1 MTKHAIITLL
11 LSVSV
16 LFTATA
22 QRNRE
27 PHAVG
32 SFPRLSWNIVQPDTS
47 NNAFF
52 EKYPFVKSI
61 RARFG
66 ANPPTTFYLQFD
78 TTLTDGKHGEPFD
91 MEFEGDAYLFRKLYS
106 PINFVTPS
114 FTAVYVDGDNDPGKT
129 SRSTWMVIHSDSV
142 VYYGYES
149 YQLIGKSG
157 GNFDMFTPRFKGEI
171 DAVSHTITNAYQA
184 SGVKASGDSIL
195 VFGGVVNRTGYLPR
209 LDLLSGEATSF
220 SEWIKSQLE
229 TVFVSENIVVE
240 QAKWTPGIYY
250 SSGRPAR
257 VPIKLYVQLEADGTV
272 TIIPTPSALSSA
284 SD

>member
-1 MTKHAIITLL
+1 MKYAFITVL
-11 LSVSV
+11 LSVSF
-16 LFTATA
+16 LFTATG

-27 PHAVG
+27 PSAVG

-52 EKYPFVKSI
+52 KKYPFVKSI
-61 RARFG
+61 RAFFG

-78 TTLTDGKHGEPFD
+78 TAMTDGKDGEPFD

-106 PINFVTPS
+106 PIHFATPS
-114 FTAVYVDGDNDPGKT
+114 FTSVYVDGDNNPGKT

-149 YQLIGKSG
+149 YRLIGKSG

-171 DAVSHTITNAYQA
+171 DSVSHAITSAYQV
-184 SGVKASGDSIL
+184 SGVKPSGDSIL
-195 VFGGVVNRTGYLPR
+195 VFGGVVNQTGYLPR
-209 LDLLSGEATSF
+209 LDLLSGDATSF

-240 QAKWTPGIYY
+240 QAKWTSGIYH